1 MFQWR
6 KKKIKDDPEIV
17 DFHTN
22 LFESIEK
29 GDLNQ
34 LKTLLTTPFCIDD
47 HLCDVYVLSGRCTR
61 KPTLLIIA
69 ASFLNFILFNFLLV
83 KVQIQIFQIQRYPIH
98 FAAMKGNIDVLRS
111 LIQAKAE
118 VNKQDWDDLSP
129 LHYCAISNFVNGAE
143 ALLDAGA
150 AINIQ
155 NRLKE
160 TPLILA
166 VKNSHFEMVDFLLNA
181 RADYKRPSH
190 ERRGP
195 LFHVTDANICALL
208 IKAGCVLNEKD
219 DNGLSPLHVAVQRG
233 LVEVAKVMI
242 ENGANVNDVDLQKQ
256 TPLHIA
262 ANNGND
268 VLAELLLSNHAE
280 LKILDNERRNP
291 EMLARRGDHFQVLN
305 VISRYMQ
312 SKDSEETPLLSFKP
326 FTGMVDGPSPP
337 TDGENNQSESQ
348 PQS

>member
-1 MFQWR
+1 M
-6 KKKIKDDPEIV
+6 
-17 DFHTN
+17 
-22 LFESIEK
+22 
-29 GDLNQ
+29 
-34 LKTLLTTPFCIDD
+34 
-47 HLCDVYVLSGRCTR
+47 
-61 KPTLLIIA
+61 
-69 ASFLNFILFNFLLV
+69 
-83 KVQIQIFQIQRYPIH
+83 
-98 FAAMKGNIDVLRS
+98 
-111 LIQAKAE
+111 
-118 VNKQDWDDLSP
+118 
-129 LHYCAISNFVNGAE
+129 HYCAISNFVNGAE

-166 VKNSHFEMVDFLLNA
+166 VKNSNFEMVDFLLNA

-195 LFHVTDANICALL
+195 LFHVTESNICALL
-208 IKAGCVLNEKD
+208 IKAGCILNEKD

-233 LVEVAKVMI
+233 LVDVAKVMI

-268 VLAELLLSNHAE
+268 VLAELLLANHAE

-305 VISRYMQ
+305 VISRYIQ

-337 TDGENNQSESQ
+337 TDGDRKSVV
-348 PQS
+348 